1 MTTPNE
7 KRPILIELTFP
18 AEQQDLWKMWTTKE
32 GIESWWGPEGISST
46 VRAFEFQVD
55 GLLEIVMRP
64 NDSEGDENSMVEK
77 ITLTEIT
84 PMTCICFTDRFPGT
98 PDVEPYDVICEVAF
112 QPASEGT
119 KMTFASSGM
128 HREDWTEYA
137 TYGWRSA
144 FQKLAASFS
153 P

>member
-7 KRPILIELTFP
+7 KRPILIELMIP
-18 AEQQDLWKMWTTKE
+18 AAQQELWDKWTTKE
-32 GIESWWGPEGISST
+32 GIESWWGPEGVSST
-46 VRAFEFQVD
+46 VRALEFQAG

-64 NDSEGDENSMVEK
+64 NDSEGDERSMVEK
-77 ITLTEIT
+77 ITFTEIT
-84 PMTCICFTDRFPGT
+84 PMTGLSFTDRFPGT

-137 TYGWRSA
+137 SYGWRSA
-144 FQKLAASFS
+144 FQKLAASLS